1 MSRDNIRV
9 IKLIKLNSK
18 IINSYFSFKKL
29 QFVNARIFLN

>member
-9 IKLIKLNSK
+9 IKLIKLPK

-29 QFVNARIFLN
+29 QFANARIFLN